1 MEGISGSEIKILSTH
16 EDKLEQRMPI
26 ADVQGIQV
34 TVIIACHFLVYNPK
48 ESLGTPAP
56 RICFL
61 IPMIQISKALVNSQR
76 NVQLP
81 LKDRS

>member
-1 MEGISGSEIKILSTH
+1 MEGIRGSEIKILSTH
-16 EDKLEQRMPI
+16 RNKLGQRMPT
-26 ADVQGIQV
+26 ADLQGIPV
-34 TVIIACHFLVYNPK
+34 TVIIVCHFLIYNPK
-48 ESLGTPAP
+48 ESLGNPAP